1 MKKLTALI
9 VLLTVAGT
17 ATFAS
22 GPLGEN
28 SQFKVI
34 GKADTKYELIYV
46 STVESDVRVTI
57 FNADGRNIESSTAKD
72 VTKFRQTFD
81 FSELEPG
88 NYSIVVRNSEGTAR
102 EEVNYAPYKVK
113 LKTFVAK
120 VPESNSIKLHVGDF
134 NREVP
139 VNVKI
144 YDAQDRLIHRDRI
157 VHDKAFSKVYNL
169 KEANAGEFRVLIEND
184 GEYKSFIREIK
195 K

>member
-17 ATFAS
+17 ASFAS
-22 GPLGEN
+22 GPLGKN

-57 FNADGRNIESSTAKD
+57 LNADGRNIESSTAKD
-72 VTKFRQTFD
+72 VTKFRQTFN

-88 NYSIVVRNSEGTAR
+88 KYSIVVRNSEGTAR
-102 EEVNYAPYKVK
+102 EEVTYSPYKKK

-120 VPESNSIKLHVGDF
+120 IPDMNALKLHVGDF
-134 NREVP
+134 NTNEP

-144 YDAQDRLIHRDRI
+144 YDAKDRLIHRDRI
-157 VHDKAFSKVYNL
+157 VNEKAFSKVYNL
-169 KEANAGEFRVLIEND
+169 KEASSGEFRVLIEND
-184 GEYKSFIREIK
+184 GEFKSFVREIK
-195 K
+195 E